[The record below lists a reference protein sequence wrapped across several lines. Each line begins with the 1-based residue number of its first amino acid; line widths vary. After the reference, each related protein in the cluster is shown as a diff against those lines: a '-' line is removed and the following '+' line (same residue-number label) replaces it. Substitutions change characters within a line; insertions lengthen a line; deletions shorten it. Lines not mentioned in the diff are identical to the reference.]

1 MWERG
6 DKTNQGITEINA
18 SSIGM
23 AKVHTR
29 RDTHNETGCTGGMG
43 TVGRRSIEE
52 RESELRLNRCR
63 KVSGHHD
70 DLCSPCSDL

>member
-23 AKVHTR
+23 AKVHTHKH
-29 RDTHNETGCTGGMG
+29 THTHTET
-43 TVGRRSIEE
+43 
-52 RESELRLNRCR
+52 
-63 KVSGHHD
+63 H
-70 DLCSPCSDL
+70 CSLVFPGPECDIGASR